1 MSIKL
6 NDSRQAPLWAYVDI
20 NLGDFADGAV
30 QDAIELPGDAIV
42 VGGFVQPITTFNAAT
57 TATLKVGDALDDDR
71 YTATAADVKALAVV
85 PLTITGYQ
93 MPAMGK
99 LKVTY
104 ASTGAVATTGKCR
117 LAVSYI
123 RAGRSQ
129 STQG

>member
-6 NDSRQAPLWAYVDI
+6 NDSRQAPLWAFVDI
-20 NLGDFADGAV
+20 DLADFADGAA
-30 QDAIELPGDAIV
+30 QDAIELPGDSVV
-42 VGGFVQPITTFNAAT
+42 VGGFIHPIEAFNAAT

-71 YTATAADVKALAVV
+71 YTAAPADVKALAVV

-93 MPAMGK
+93 TPVQGK

-104 ASTGAVATTGKCR
+104 ASSGTAATTGKCR
-117 LAVSYI
+117 LFVSYI
-123 RAGRSQ
+123 RIGRSQ

>member
-20 NLGDFADGAV
+20 KLEDLPDGAV

-104 ASTGAVATTGKCR
+104 ASTGAAATTGKCR

-123 RAGRSQ
+123 RAGRTQ

>member
-1 MSIKL
+1 MTIKQ

-20 NLGDFADGAV
+20 NLADFSDGAV
-30 QDAIELPGDAIV
+30 QDALELPGDAIV
-42 VGGFVQPITTFNAAT
+42 VGGYVQPITSFDAAT
-57 TATLKVGDALDDDR
+57 TATLNVGDAVDDNR
-71 YTATAADVKALAVV
+71 YSATAVDVKALTLV

-93 MPAMGK
+93 TPG
-99 LKVTY
+99 LGNLTVTY
-104 ASTGAVATTGKCR
+104 ASTGAAAATGKCR